1 MSETGIEN
9 EESYRNDKLLRRVNA
24 GVGLLVWL
32 AVYFIAALV
41 LCLDLFYWRQG

>member
-9 EESYRNDKLLRRVNA
+9 EESYRNDKLLRRVDA
-24 GVGLLVWL
+24 GVSLLVWL
-32 AVYFIAALV
+32 AVYFIAVLV

>member
-9 EESYRNDKLLRRVNA
+9 EPEYRNEKLLRRVYA
-24 GVGLLVWL
+24 GVSLLVWL
-32 AVYFIAALV
+32 TVYGIAVVV